1 MESFLWRCVMQTKCD
16 IAIQE
21 NILKPHT
28 VETFFKRVYIRK
40 ADDAIVADSL
50 EEFMTKITD
59 PCHIWQ
65 GKTINGYGRFTVYSK
80 SLKESAKVRA
90 HRFAYAL
97 EYGFDA
103 LPQGINGGNGKQLI
117 LNHICHNRACV
128 NVKHLEIITDNHN
141 RTPEKKAAKNV

>member
-1 MESFLWRCVMQTKCD
+1 MLSKCD

-21 NILKPHT
+21 NILKPRT
-28 VETFFKRVYIRK
+28 VQSFLNNVYIRK
-40 ADDAIVADSL
+40 PDDAIVADSI
-50 EEFMTKITD
+50 EEFMKQITD

-65 GKTINGYGRFTVYSK
+65 AQIVNGYGRFNLYSK
-80 SLKESAKVRA
+80 SLKDSAKVRA

-103 LPQGINGGNGKQLI
+103 LPKGINGGDGNQLI

-128 NVKHLEIITDNHN
+128 NPKHLEVITDNHN
-141 RTPEKKAAKNV
+141 RTREKRKPINV